1 MTYYTKRQRIK
12 AMAPPDEH
20 LPNKD
25 EAKMLRKLMAETGLS
40 EIEVRN
46 IKKYRKMLSKAQDAG
61 ERELTLDEMRE
72 KYSASIY
79 KTITKR
85 LKLAKEHPLVV
96 AEYKE
101 YLKTHRG
108 YLPFYLYYNV

>member
-1 MTYYTKRQRIK
+1 MTLYTKRQRIK
-12 AMAPPDEH
+12 AAAPANVH
-20 LPNKD
+20 LPNTN
-25 EAKMLRKLMAETGLS
+25 EAKMLRKIRAETGLS

-46 IKKYRKMLSKAQDAG
+46 IKKYRKMLSEAQDVG
-61 ERELTLDEMRE
+61 ERELTVDEMRE

-108 YLPFYLYYNV
+108 YLPFYLFYP